1 MAKNASPFSPA
12 ANGLIADVIKQI
24 EKEQRVKFTPGK
36 VEKITKALVP
46 TLTKLGPEY
55 LETHKNELTNGLI
68 IFLKEGR
75 TYASRI
81 GSEYSISA
89 KELGNIATNLE
100 KHHQPQANAAKLVK
114 ASLVKEQTPPL
125 TPEELQLA
133 KIDLLRKEA
142 LAKELAKIKTDFPI
156 QKKTKNIVEDSL
168 RDKVVATEDQY
179 QRKGKKAAGM
189 SAGYVATEKATGET
203 FILKQFYIK
212 DSDCRTEQ
220 DVLNREDGVR
230 ELVGSIMYQF
240 LLYDNAPKEQ
250 LVKSSEVPPKSL
262 YVRSKF
268 FKETEQ
274 LSVFAGGSPGGL
286 FDPSSPECAKL
297 KNIKGFEK
305 VIASCHM
312 LGELD
317 YHAGNMMVHK
327 DGTIGKIDH
336 GKSFT
341 AFYKDFSSMIVSTND
356 TFKEFGYTSAISNG
370 DLIFDAE
377 KYSASLKQMSSQLSE
392 EQIDAIVDQRI
403 DVLRKAGFDPKGL
416 ALQSQFGNDAI
427 QTSQPETFEDLGRL
441 FKANIKENQ
450 NNMQEI
456 AKQVEIIA
464 KFSNVS
470 PAFKQGG
477 WVKAFA
483 ESVEKDPIKY
493 AIKNNIKI
501 DGLDPKDYALNS
513 ILDQYLKA
521 DGPKAKEL
529 EAKYIAVLKDLSG
542 AKSLGNIDK
551 NIKHLMLE
559 GVIDQYLKTDNPAL
573 RKDLET
579 KYIALQ
585 KGLSADKSPDNID
598 NNIKNLKLE
607 SLIDQYLK
615 TDTPA
620 RKKDLEVKYIALQKL
635 GEKSPP
641 ALLSMES
648 NLGQFLN
655 NPKAADIMANHKDF
669 KGKPIIANIDYL
681 KCELPLIA
689 KCKEVHEK
697 TGKAKDYDTLSTK
710 QKVGIAFA
718 SVVPVIGNIIA
729 YYAIKSHN
737 KSEKTKLEKEIGQHL
752 DGIQADLTKLSKKP
766 SIIEGLDA
774 GLISQLD
781 KIKDNVSSN
790 KEKPINSLPPSKV
803 GQASSV
809 GRG

>member
-1 MAKNASPFSPA
+1 MAKNVSPFSPA

-68 IFLKEGR
+68 IFLKEGQ

-89 KELGNIATNLE
+89 KELGNIATKLE
-100 KHHQPQANAAKLVK
+100 KQHQLQANAAKLVK
-114 ASLVKEQTPPL
+114 APLVEEQAPKASVEKAQVPPL

-142 LAKELAKIKTDFPI
+142 LAKELAKIKIDSPI

-203 FILKQFYIK
+203 FILKQFFIK

-230 ELVGSIMYQF
+230 ELVGSTMYQF

-250 LVKSSEVPPKSL
+250 LVKSSAVPPKSL

-286 FDPSSPECAKL
+286 FDPDSPTCAKL

-327 DGTIGKIDH
+327 DGTVGKIDH
-336 GKSFT
+336 GKSFIT
-341 AFYKDFSSMIVSTND
+341 FYKDFSSMIVSTNN

-370 DLIFDAE
+370 NLIFDAE

-392 EQIDAIVDQRI
+392 EQINAIVDQRI

-427 QTSQPETFEDLGRL
+427 QNSQPETFEDLGRI

-450 NNMQEI
+450 NNMKEI

-470 PAFKQGG
+470 PEFKQGG

-501 DGLDPKDYALNS
+501 DGLDPKDYALNT

-542 AKSLGNIDK
+542 DKSPDNINK

-559 GVIDQYLKTDNPAL
+559 GVIDQYSKTDNPTL
-573 RKDLET
+573 K
-579 KYIALQ
+579 
-585 KGLSADKSPDNID
+585 KG
-598 NNIKNLKLE
+598 
-607 SLIDQYLK
+607 
-615 TDTPA
+615 
-620 RKKDLEVKYIALQKL
+620 LEVKYIALQKL
-635 GEKSPP
+635 GEKPP
-641 ALLSMES
+641 PELLSMES
-648 NLGQFLN
+648 NLGRFLN

-710 QKVGIAFA
+710 QKVGVAFA

-737 KSEKTKLEKEIGQHL
+737 KSEKAKLEKEIGQHL

-766 SIIEGLDA
+766 SIVEGLDP

-781 KIKDNVSSN
+781 KIKDNVSGN
-790 KEKPINSLPPSKV
+790 KVKSTTSLPPSKV
-803 GQASSV
+803 GKKTAM
-809 GRG
+809 RRM